1 MNSGSPLLDS
11 SAVNQLRQVAGD
23 DSSLLNELFQLFE
36 SDAATLLAQL
46 DEAMVNGDAAA
57 IRQFAHALKGG
68 AANVGAARL
77 AAQCLNLET
86 LARAETASLT
96 PERRREL
103 MQGLRVCCEESRRAI
118 RSEFQMTVP
127 S

>member
-68 AANVGAARL
+68 IAPGTAAN
-77 AAQCLNLET
+77 T
-86 LARAETASLT
+86 
-96 PERRREL
+96 
-103 MQGLRVCCEESRRAI
+103 
-118 RSEFQMTVP
+118 
-127 S
+127 